1 MGFLVSNNNCY
12 DNDGYY
18 NGSFFRFDHGHVR
31 KRYAFCAFACEAVWS
46 VAVARTCQKFLS
58 VLPFFAFGGGPD
70 ADCFGQIIAVEET
83 ASQIEEEIGKSG
95 LI

>member
-1 MGFLVSNNNCY
+1 MITMVIITEVFLYLTTVMSGNATLF
-12 DNDGYY
+12 G
-18 NGSFFRFDHGHVR
+18 
-31 KRYAFCAFACEAVWS
+31 AFACGAVWS

-58 VLPFFAFGGGPD
+58 VLPFCAFGGGPD

>member
-1 MGFLVSNNNCY
+1 MGVIITMDFTQNWLHTLS
-12 DNDGYY
+12 GTIILF
-18 NGSFFRFDHGHVR
+18 GS
-31 KRYAFCAFACEAVWS
+31 FACEAFWS
-46 VAVARTCQKFLS
+46 VAVARTWQKFLS

-83 ASQIEEEIGKSG
+83 ASQIEEEISKSG

>member
-1 MGFLVSNNNCY
+1 MMVIITAV
-12 DNDGYY
+12 
-18 NGSFFRFDHGHVR
+18 FFRFDHGHVR

-58 VLPFFAFGGGPD
+58 VLRFFAFGGGPD

-83 ASQIEEEIGKSG
+83 ASQIVCRCAATRAHIQYNSK
-95 LI
+95 

>member
-1 MGFLVSNNNCY
+1 MGLLVYNNNCY

-46 VAVARTCQKFLS
+46 VAVARPCQKFLS

-70 ADCFGQIIAVEET
+70 ADCFGQVIAVEET